1 MLKDCPTFNM
11 LDKFIR
17 IVFGLSLLV
26 VLVACQSET
35 AVEPLRFVGKTMGT
49 TWSVVMV
56 PASGVDL
63 EGFPQALQRRLDMIN
78 RLMSTYDPSSEV
90 SRFNQQQGTD
100 WFAISDDTANVIALS
115 LEISRLTAGAFDISV
130 GPLVDLWGFG
140 PVERGEELP
149 DQGQIEQRMSSV
161 GYDKLELRLSPSALK
176 KKVGSL
182 RIDLS
187 AVAKGYAVDQ
197 LAELL
202 KQEGISNYL
211 VEVGG
216 ELQVAGTK
224 IDGSPWRIAIEKP
237 LEGRREVETVI
248 PLTGTALAT
257 SGNYRNFFIDDG
269 QRYAHTIDPVLGRP
283 IRHKLASAT
292 VLDPSCA
299 RADALATAL
308 MVLGE
313 EKGRRLVEKHQ
324 IAAYFLIH
332 GQDQLDDFTSSRFKA
347 FVAKVK
353 P

>member
-1 MLKDCPTFNM
+1 MLKGWLIFNM
-11 LDKFIR
+11 IDKFIR
-17 IVFGLSLLV
+17 FVFGLLLLML
-26 VLVACQSET
+26 LVACQKEQT
-35 AVEPLRFVGKTMGT
+35 IEPLRFVGKTMGT

-56 PASGVDL
+56 PTAGIDHEGV
-63 EGFPQALQRRLDMIN
+63 PQALQLRLDQIN
-78 RLMSTYDPSSEV
+78 HLMSTYDPTSEV
-90 SRFNQQQGTD
+90 SRFNQQQSTD
-100 WFAISDDTANVIALS
+100 WFTISDETARVIDLS
-115 LEISRLTAGAFDISV
+115 LEVSRLTSGAFDISV

-140 PVERGEELP
+140 PSERGTAIP
-149 DQGQIEQRMSSV
+149 DQDQVEQRMSSI
-161 GYDKLELRLSPSALK
+161 GYDKLELRLSPGAIK

-187 AVAKGYAVDQ
+187 AVAKGYAVDE
-197 LAELL
+197 LAALL
-202 KQEGISNYL
+202 KQKGINNYL

-216 ELQVAGTK
+216 ELQVSGFK
-224 IDGSPWRIAIEKP
+224 LDGNPWRIAIEKP

-313 EKGRRLVEKHQ
+313 EKGRILVEKHQ
-324 IAAYFLIH
+324 IPAYFLIH
-332 GQDQLDDFTSSRFKA
+332 QQDKLVDFTSSAFKS
-347 FVAKVK
+347 FVEKVK